1 MLPSRK
7 KKETRGRYHYNE
19 GKNVTTDHT
28 GIKRLIR
35 EHFEDLDNKFDI
47 LAGMDNVLEIQNLP
61 KQIRE
66 QIENL
71 NSSIPIK

>member
-35 EHFEDLDNKFDI
+35 EHFEDLDNKFGI
-47 LAGMDNVLEIQNLP
+47 LAGMDNVLEI
-61 KQIRE
+61 
-66 QIENL
+66 
-71 NSSIPIK
+71 